1 MAAGAPPEAVER
13 LLGAV
18 ELTAGGAFP
27 AAAVGR
33 PQPTSGRGLLATRL
47 LPHATPQ
54 LRPGFPCPPPQ
65 VPHNIGQVL
74 AAMGPDAVGEEV
86 WTYWGAPYREQPC
99 WAAVSLSCSGLCL
112 ARWPSSS
119 DLWDFCSLRT
129 VARFLLKAPDTMP
142 PSRPLTR
149 PPTATRC
156 GRMGWW
162 SRRAWLGRPAHRC
175 AWRRPAAAA
184 WQPPSWR
191 TGGGW
196 RRHRPHHC
204 QLWRRQHRRLQ
215 QGQCRTRRA
224 SAMTCDSPC
233 PQASAPR
240 LRIPQRRPPVQ
251 TTALRPLDA
260 ATASTG
266 SWQSI
271 WWQRVLVAWAAAL
284 VRGAHCATRQ
294 STAGPLAMCGAQG
307 AAAWQKRWR
316 RGTRPRCPCSGQPGS
331 WSRRCWPTA
340 CQRTSARCR
349 RRPRCRRS
357 PGGPGPGQPGRAL
370 RNPKGSCARRLRG
383 GVHGSRAAAG
393 ARLGAAV
400 VPREP
405 GQPLLFGDEPHR
417 IKRVA
422 LPLWSQLCSAG
433 ERRTAL
439 ALLLFCRGCA
449 VFDDAGEPLARSFA
463 SVQGPGRE
471 GVEGRACWLCL
482 PHA

>member
-349 RRPRCRRS
+349 RLVL
-357 PGGPGPGQPGRAL
+357 A
-370 RNPKGSCARRLRG
+370 
-383 GVHGSRAAAG
+383 SRAARSAIPK
-393 ARLGAAV
+393 AAV
-400 VPREP
+400 QDACVEECMEAERQQGRDWAQQSYHGSLASRCCLATSHTASSVLRCLYGASCAQRASGAPRWRCSSSAVAVRCLTMLVSRWP
-405 GQPLLFGDEPHR
+405 AALQACKGQGG
-417 IKRVA
+417 K
-422 LPLWSQLCSAG
+422 G
-433 ERRTAL
+433 
-439 ALLLFCRGCA
+439 
-449 VFDDAGEPLARSFA
+449 
-463 SVQGPGRE
+463 
-471 GVEGRACWLCL
+471 
-482 PHA
+482 